1 MRIAIQA
8 ADLDASRID
17 GTMVYIFNLLKYFG
31 NILPD
36 DEFFIYHKKKFNP
49 KLVPPEFPNYR
60 LKKMRFPFFWTQTC
74 FAREIW
80 KDKPEVLWMPMHDV
94 PFLRRREMKVVATI
108 HDLAFKYFPQYFPKK
123 DLLKLN
129 FLLDRTVKQADKLIA
144 VSESTK
150 KDLLKFY
157 PQINEKNIRVIYHG
171 FDGKIFKK
179 EISDEEMETVLK
191 KNRLRSKSYIL
202 FVGAIQPRKNLEIL
216 IDAFDLVKKNYPEL
230 KLAIAGEKAWMW
242 KNTGERISK
251 SPFRKDIIIC
261 EKVSFEEL
269 AVLYRQAAVFVFP
282 ELYAGFGL
290 PLLEAMASGVPIIAA
305 RNSSLPE
312 IGSDA
317 ALYFDSGNRWDLA
330 EKINSIL
337 DDEEL
342 RKKLVEKGRK
352 RIENFSW
359 EKCAK
364 ETFNYLTSF

>member
-8 ADLDASRID
+8 ADLDADRID
-17 GTMVYIFNLLKYFG
+17 GTRVYIVNLLKYFG
-31 NILPD
+31 NISPD
-36 DEFFIYHKKKFNP
+36 DEFFIYHKKNFNSE
-49 KLVPPEFPNYR
+49 LVPSEFPNYTI
-60 LKKMRFPFFWTQTC
+60 KKVQFHFFWTQTR
-74 FAREIW
+74 FAWEIW
-80 KDKPEVLWMPMHDV
+80 KDKPDVVWMPMQDI
-94 PFLRRREMKVVATI
+94 PFFRRKEIKVVATI
-108 HDLAFKYFPQYFPKK
+108 HDLAFKYFPQYFPRK

-129 FLLDRTVKQADKLIA
+129 FLLDQTVRRADKLIA

-157 PQINEKNIRVIYHG
+157 PQINEEKIRVIYHG

-179 EISDEEMETVLK
+179 EISEEKTKMVLK
-191 KNRLRSKSYIL
+191 INQLQFRNYIL

-216 IDAFDLVKKNYPEL
+216 IEAFELVKKNYPEL

-242 KNTGERISK
+242 ENTLERISK
-251 SPFRKDIIIC
+251 SPFGNDIITIG
-261 EKVSFEEL
+261 KISFEDL
-269 AVLYRQAAVFVFP
+269 AVLYQRAAVFVFP

-290 PLLEAMASGVPIIAA
+290 PLLEAMASNVPVIAA
-305 RNSSLPE
+305 RNSCLLE
-312 IGSDA
+312 IGLDA
-317 ALYFDSGNRWDLA
+317 ALYFDSGNPEDLA

-359 EKCAK
+359 EKCAR
-364 ETFNYLTSF
+364 ETLDYLKSF